1 MRYIRYAILAAIAIV
16 LVSVALANR
25 SVVTLTLL
33 PEALADLFGWN
44 LSAQMPLFLVILAGV
59 AAGLLIG
66 FVWEWIREHK
76 HRAEMARQQAEVK
89 RLQREMRRAKV
100 KGEEADEVLALV
112 DRKKA
117 G

>member
-1 MRYIRYAILAAIAIV
+1 MRYLRYAILAVIAIV

-25 SVVTLTLL
+25 AVVTLALL
-33 PEALADLFGWN
+33 PEALEDLAGWN
-44 LSAQMPLFLVILAGV
+44 VSAELPLFLVILGGV

-76 HRAEMARQQAEVK
+76 HRAEKARQQAEAK
-89 RLQREMRRAKV
+89 RLQRELRRAKV

-112 DRKKA
+112 DKRA